1 MKKILSFALALAI
14 CVMCF
19 AGCSQIDPDDGTGK
33 GAIIDMYIGT
43 KVYDLDPALTYTDES
58 TSKILSLIFE
68 GLMKVDKNGKLSKAL
83 MKEYELE
90 EVELDDGTTR
100 WEMDI
105 TINTTHWSD
114 GSLVQTNDIIYAW
127 KRILDP
133 KFQTEAASMLFCI
146 DGAEDRKIGKIS
158 EDDIGIYSS
167 SRSKMT
173 VQFKV
178 GVTEE
183 MIDEFLYNL
192 ASLALVPVRETKV
205 KAYPDTWSKASSD
218 LSTNG
223 PFKVGVFSNKEGMEK
238 QSITLERSKYYYLS
252 QETDTEAIDKFVTPY
267 RLVFHF
273 EEPLD
278 RSCVYSEKATTDI
291 IDMIKENKLFY
302 AGNLTGKVLDNF
314 SASDV
319 KYNKLA
325 STYTYYFNMAEGKIG
340 ANDAVRKALSIALD
354 RAAIAESLK
363 NGSEAA
369 TGLIPS
375 MIFDTKKG
383 TSFREVGG
391 NVLPTGDAA
400 QILSEGGVNPAN
412 CEPIYLYY
420 LADATNDSY
429 QSAQWGYTSKEK
441 TIAMATKTAW
451 EALGFKVV
459 IKGVTA
465 AEYARV
471 YESGEYDVIGL
482 DYHMPSTYALSALS
496 PFAKAYSGRVNV
508 EEKGADL
515 IYTQLTHATGYQD
528 DAYDAFIKTA
538 MDATTQKDRAA
549 ALHEAE
555 KYLVGTDVA
564 VVPVIFNSEAYV
576 SSALSDIDTTFWGI
590 NTFTKTYLNN
600 YVEHNNNAGVDANA
614 GTEAGEEKAAG

>member
-1 MKKILSFALALAI
+1 MKKFLSFALALAI

-19 AGCSQIDPDDGTGK
+19 AGCSQIDPDDGSGK

-100 WEMDI
+100 WEMNI

-146 DGAEDRKIGKIS
+146 DGAYDRKMGKIS
-158 EDDIGIYSS
+158 EDDIGIYSLS
-167 SRSKMT
+167 KNKMT
-173 VQFKV
+173 IEFEEN
-178 GVTEE
+178 VTKE

-223 PFKVGVFSNKEGMEK
+223 PFKVSVFSNKEGMEM

-252 QETDTEAIDKFVTPY
+252 QEIDSEAIDKFVTPY

-278 RSCVYSEKATTDI
+278 RSVVYSEDAQTDI
-291 IDMIKENKLFY
+291 IDMLANNKLFY

-314 SASDV
+314 NASDV
-319 KYNKLA
+319 KYNDVA
-325 STYTYYFNMAEGKIG
+325 STYTYLFNTNTPIG
-340 ANDAVRKALSIALD
+340 SNAKVRYALSLALD
-354 RAAIAESLK
+354 RSAIAESLK
-363 NGSEAA
+363 NGAKAA

-383 TSFREVGG
+383 TSFRKAGG
-391 NVLPTGDAA
+391 DLLSASANVAEA
-400 QILSEGGVNPAN
+400 QRILEEANVNPADY
-412 CEPIYLYY
+412 EEIYLYY
-420 LADATNDSY
+420 IKDATNDSY
-429 QSAQWGYTSKEK
+429 QSAEWGYTSKEK
-441 TIAMATKTAW
+441 TIALAAKAAW

-459 IKGVTA
+459 VKGVTA
-465 AEYARV
+465 AEHAAIYAN
-471 YESGEYDVIGL
+471 GKYDVIGL
-482 DYHMPSTYALSALS
+482 DYHMTSAYATAALS
-496 PFAKAYSGRVNV
+496 PFAKAYSGRLVAK
-508 EEKGADL
+508 EDGARL
-515 IYTQLTHATGYQD
+515 VYETLTHVTGYYNE
-528 DAYDAFIKTA
+528 AYDALIEKA
-538 MDATTQKDRAA
+538 MNAKTQKERTE
-549 ALHEAE
+549 ALHDAE
-555 KYLVGTDVA
+555 ELLVKGDAA
-564 VVPVIFNSEAYV
+564 VIPVIFNSEAYV
-576 SSALSDIDTTFWGI
+576 SSALSDIETTFWGT
-590 NTFTKTYLNN
+590 NTFTKTYLNE
-600 YVEHNNNAGVDANA
+600 YVKHNN
-614 GTEAGEEKAAG
+614 AAGADTKED

>member
-14 CVMCF
+14 CVICF

-33 GAIIDMYIGT
+33 GAIINMYMGT
-43 KVYDLDPALTYTDES
+43 KVYDLDPAITYTDEN
-58 TSKILSLIFE
+58 TAKILSLIFE

-83 MKEYELE
+83 MKDYELE
-90 EVELDDGTTR
+90 EVEIDDEGNTR

-133 KFQTEAASMLFCI
+133 AFATEAAAMLYCI
-146 DGAEDRKIGKIS
+146 DGAEERKMGKIS

-167 SRSKMT
+167 SKNKMT
-173 VQFKV
+173 IEFKV

-205 KAYPDTWSKASSD
+205 KAYPNTWSKSSSD

-223 PFKVGVFSNKEGMEK
+223 PFKVSVFSNKEGMES
-238 QSITLERSKYYYLS
+238 QSITLERSKYYYIS

-278 RSCVYSEKATTDI
+278 RSCVYSEDAVTDI
-291 IDMIKENKLFY
+291 IDMLKNNELFY
-302 AGNLTGKVLDNF
+302 AGNLTGKVLENF
-314 SASDV
+314 EASDV
-319 KYNKLA
+319 KYNDLA

-340 ANDAVRKALSIALD
+340 ANPAIRKALSVALD
-354 RAAIAESLK
+354 RNAIADALA
-363 NGSEAA
+363 NGSKAA

-383 TSFREVGG
+383 TSFRDANG
-391 NVLPTGDAA
+391 NVVPEGNAA
-400 QILSEGGVNPAN
+400 QILADAGVNPAA
-412 CEPIYLYY
+412 CDPIYLYY

-441 TIAMATKTAW
+441 TIALAAKAAW

-459 IKGVTA
+459 VKGVTS
-465 AEYARV
+465 AEYASA
-471 YESGEYDVIGL
+471 YANGSYDVIGL
-482 DYHMPSTYALSALS
+482 DYHMSSTYALSALS
-496 PFAKAYSGRVNV
+496 PFAKAYSGRVNI
-508 EEKGADL
+508 EDTGADL
-515 IYTQLTHATGYQD
+515 VYTQLTHITGYYN
-528 DAYDAFIKTA
+528 ASYDALIKTA

-549 ALHEAE
+549 ALHDAE
-555 KYLVGTDVA
+555 KLLVNTDAA
-564 VVPVIFNSEAYV
+564 VIPVVFNSEAYV
-576 SSALSDIDTTFWGI
+576 TSALSDITTTFWGV
-590 NTFTKTYLNN
+590 NMFTKTYLNN
-600 YVEHNNNAGVDANA
+600 YVEHNNAAGANA
-614 GTEAGEEKAAG
+614 GAGEENK